1 MTLMERYQLTQTA
14 INFLIRQVQNMIHY
28 SLLNIKN
35 LVEAELM
42 GLIAENITQPVLS
55 DYFEHIDPFKSLHSE
70 YLQTKFYK
78 DHFGLV
84 VSSYNK
90 YTCTCTHLSV
100 HSLSTVCVPGNNTI

>member
-1 MTLMERYQLTQTA
+1 
-14 INFLIRQVQNMIHY
+14 MIHY

-35 LVEAELM
+35 SVEAELM

-100 HSLSTVCVPGNNTI
+100 HSLGTVCVTGNNTI